1 MPERPSSS
9 SRPVRSGLRSTPAS
23 PGRSAPNRAS
33 GNGAKRAGD
42 NGPSRV
48 SGRSSAPRDGQ
59 ASVGEPPRRRGSAT
73 GATGRPA
80 GRVDRD
86 SVGSSGRRPGGR
98 PTSAPGWRSK
108 GDSGSRPARVDRY
121 GRALPAAVERPSSVD
136 RDRPVRS
143 GPGAG
148 AARRGPSRGDERPV
162 RSGPGAGA
170 ARRGPARPP
179 GSADRPPLQGARPDR
194 APRSGERVSSGA
206 RPASAVRRAAGS
218 SSVTSTRGA
227 SRRAPSSPGDPAA
240 DAPRSWG
247 SVARRGTRTVREE
260 PRPQGTEPPGR
271 GGRSTSAGRRGDTGG
286 ERRRAEAIEHA
297 LGGAAESSTTVAH
310 PRPDKPRVATL
321 PPRPPTGV
329 EGLKSRKVSKGANA
343 VILRQTLPPRPR
355 KVEDLT
361 VAFTRVLGASAA
373 GKARSDLDAAA
384 RAYEHDRFTESLRL
398 TARLTQLAPGV
409 AEVRELHGLSLY
421 RLGRWSAA
429 VVQLEAFRELA
440 GSAEQNAVLADC
452 HRALRRWSDVDE
464 LWDELRSSSP
474 NPAVV
479 NEGRIVMAGALAD
492 RGDLAA
498 ALRLIEKGWHVPARP
513 QGHHLRRAYAMADLY
528 ERSGSPVRARELFGW
543 VRGMDG
549 EFADVADRLRQ
560 LG

>member
-1 MPERPSSS
+1 M
-9 SRPVRSGLRSTPAS
+9 
-23 PGRSAPNRAS
+23 
-33 GNGAKRAGD
+33 
-42 NGPSRV
+42 
-48 SGRSSAPRDGQ
+48 
-59 ASVGEPPRRRGSAT
+59 
-73 GATGRPA
+73 
-80 GRVDRD
+80 
-86 SVGSSGRRPGGR
+86 
-98 PTSAPGWRSK
+98 
-108 GDSGSRPARVDRY
+108 
-121 GRALPAAVERPSSVD
+121 
-136 RDRPVRS
+136 
-143 GPGAG
+143 
-148 AARRGPSRGDERPV
+148 
-162 RSGPGAGA
+162 
-170 ARRGPARPP
+170 
-179 GSADRPPLQGARPDR
+179 
-194 APRSGERVSSGA
+194 
-206 RPASAVRRAAGS
+206 
-218 SSVTSTRGA
+218 
-227 SRRAPSSPGDPAA
+227 
-240 DAPRSWG
+240 
-247 SVARRGTRTVREE
+247 
-260 PRPQGTEPPGR
+260 
-271 GGRSTSAGRRGDTGG
+271 
-286 ERRRAEAIEHA
+286 
-297 LGGAAESSTTVAH
+297 
-310 PRPDKPRVATL
+310 ATL